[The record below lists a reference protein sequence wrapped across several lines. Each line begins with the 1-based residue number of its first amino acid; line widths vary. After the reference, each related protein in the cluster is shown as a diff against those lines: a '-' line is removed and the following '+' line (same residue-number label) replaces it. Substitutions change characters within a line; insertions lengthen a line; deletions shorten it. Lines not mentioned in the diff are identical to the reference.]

1 MYTWDPKWGTRGT
14 NTFEPKCACDLT
26 RLSRMKWVPEMVFVV
41 NGQMNKDQESHKLEC
56 IVILKKGPFE
66 RIVTTISS
74 QLKHQNKSTSTIE
87 TAFLG

>member
-1 MYTWDPKWGTRGT
+1 
-14 NTFEPKCACDLT
+14 
-26 RLSRMKWVPEMVFVV
+26 MVFVV